1 MKNESAQ
8 CLSLCVLAISLFF
21 VGQSAAADL
30 TTAQQAYRQK
40 DYAVAL
46 REATPLA
53 EQGNPDA
60 QLLLARMFLMGQGVS
75 RDPDQAIKW
84 FRASADQGNADAE
97 FFMSSYYLLPRRD
110 IPEGMKWLRLSAEQ
124 GNQDAQLLLGRTYA
138 DGRPEVP
145 HDPVQGEMWLRL
157 AAKDNLP
164 FYESQLAA
172 AERGM
177 SPGDI
182 EKGKALAATWK
193 PKLGPK
199 PDDKPPSSSKS
210 R

>member
-1 MKNESAQ
+1 MHLRQ
-8 CLSLCVLAISLFF
+8 HFWLCVLAILLYA
-21 VGQSAAADL
+21 GRSAAADL
-30 TTAQQAYRQK
+30 VTAQRAYKQK
-40 DYAVAL
+40 DYATAL
-46 REATPLA
+46 MESTPLA
-53 EQGNPDA
+53 EGGNPEA

-75 RDPDQAIKW
+75 RDPDQAMKW
-84 FRASADQGNADAE
+84 FRASASQGNADAE
-97 FFMSSYYLLPRRD
+97 FFMGSYYLLPRRD
-110 IPEGMKWLRLSAEQ
+110 IPEGMKLLRLSAEQ

-138 DGRPEVP
+138 DGLPEVQ

-177 SPGDI
+177 SPEDI
-182 EKGKALAATWK
+182 EKGKALAAAWK
-193 PKLGPK
+193 PKQGLK
-199 PDDKPPSSSKS
+199 HVRARSSGKS